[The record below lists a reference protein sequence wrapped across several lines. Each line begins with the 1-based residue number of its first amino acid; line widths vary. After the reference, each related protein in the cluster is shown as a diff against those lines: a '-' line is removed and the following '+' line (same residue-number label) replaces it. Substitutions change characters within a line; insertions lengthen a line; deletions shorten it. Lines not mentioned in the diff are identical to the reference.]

1 MQETGFTQNMTGN
14 GRTNV
19 PLRHV
24 CIITAAC
31 VTNASVALVIQYVQ
45 CACIVLYC
53 NLWPLWLYHIFPN
66 YLFKWYDFWKKKY

>member
-53 NLWPLWLYHIFPN
+53 NL
-66 YLFKWYDFWKKKY
+66 